1 MVSNLVLY
9 AAQAANASR
18 SAARRE
24 GSNMNKQFGFCERC
38 GAKLAGDKIWWLELD
53 QRTGTYTDQEV
64 PAEFSQGGFAFG
76 KDCAKI
82 MLAEHKA
89 AVGFASLIVYP
100 TPPPL
105 AGNLSRSAAR

>member
-1 MVSNLVLY
+1 
-9 AAQAANASR
+9 
-18 SAARRE
+18 
-24 GSNMNKQFGFCERC
+24 MNKQFGFCERC

-82 MLAEHKA
+82 MLAEHEA
-89 AVGFASLIVYP
+89 AEQKMHPTELSLGEKSDSLVI
-100 TPPPL
+100 
-105 AGNLSRSAAR
+105 GG

>member
-1 MVSNLVLY
+1 
-9 AAQAANASR
+9 
-18 SAARRE
+18 
-24 GSNMNKQFGFCERC
+24 MNKQFGFCERC

-89 AVGFASLIVYP
+89 AEQCVH
-100 TPPPL
+100 TDPPSAL
-105 AGNLSRSAAR
+105 VSAADSTNTACG